1 MSSNLPVTV
10 TLEELV
16 EGARRGDVVGIA
28 GVAVMANGDVRYV
41 VQGATYANPSVTLD
55 LLNRLNSRIMQTIVI

>member
-10 TLEELV
+10 TLEELA

-41 VQGATYANPSVTLD
+41 VQGASYAHPAVTME
-55 LLNRLNSRIMQTIVI
+55 LLHRLNSRIMQTIVT